1 MQIAEKRLQYFSIFA
16 IAILSLLVVDLL
28 NERSEEADIYYVIVD
43 NRVVFEDNESIEE
56 IDPSEAAKVA
66 TFNIQVF
73 GDTKMGKAEVVTE
86 LVEIFHRYDMVAVQ
100 EIKDIDQEVPYL
112 FLDALNEY
120 SLNQSENNS
129 SNPPAENGSGENGTE
144 DNVTVGVEKWM
155 MVLSNRT
162 GIQDDDISSQEQ
174 YAFYYRSAVF
184 TALDPGVLYNDSGN
198 DSFQREPLIARFML
212 LNLQGEDT
220 GTELTFINI
229 HTKPTLAVEE
239 MMALGEV
246 VSWSQANGGGDNV
259 VVLGDFNGD
268 CSYASYN
275 ELVQL
280 PISTE
285 NFTWLI
291 PDDADTTV
299 GDSRCAYDRIVTTGD
314 LEGRLTGQWGVDEE
328 ISSSE
333 VSDHRPVWFLI
344 SRL

>member
-16 IAILSLLVVDLL
+16 IAILSLLVIDLL

-100 EIKDIDQEVPYL
+100 EIKDIDQEVPYQ

-120 SLNQSENNS
+120 PLNQSENNT
-129 SNPPAENGSGENGTE
+129 A
-144 DNVTVGVEKWM
+144 GVEKWM

-184 TALDPGVLYNDSGN
+184 TALDTGVLYNDSGN

-212 LNLQGEDT
+212 LNLQGEET

-239 MMALGEV
+239 MTALGEV
-246 VSWSQANGGGDNV
+246 VLWSQVNGGGGNV

-285 NFTWLI
+285 NFSWLI

>member
-16 IAILSLLVVDLL
+16 IAILSLLVIDLL

-100 EIKDIDQEVPYL
+100 EIKDIDQEVPYQ

-120 SLNQSENNS
+120 PLNQSENNT
-129 SNPPAENGSGENGTE
+129 A
-144 DNVTVGVEKWM
+144 GVEKWM

-184 TALDPGVLYNDSGN
+184 TALDAGVLYNDSGN

-212 LNLQGEDT
+212 LNLQGEET

-239 MMALGEV
+239 MTALGEV
-246 VSWSQANGGGDNV
+246 VLWSQVNGGGGNV

>member
-16 IAILSLLVVDLL
+16 IAILSLLVIDLL

-100 EIKDIDQEVPYL
+100 EIKDIDQEVPYQ

-120 SLNQSENNS
+120 PLNQSENNT
-129 SNPPAENGSGENGTE
+129 A
-144 DNVTVGVEKWM
+144 GVEKWM

-184 TALDPGVLYNDSGN
+184 TALDAGVLYNDSGN

-212 LNLQGEDT
+212 LNLQGEET

-239 MMALGEV
+239 MTALGEV

>member
-28 NERSEEADIYYVIVD
+28 NERSEEDEIYYVIVD

-73 GDTKMGKAEVVTE
+73 GDTKMGKANVVTE

-100 EIKDIDQEVPYL
+100 EIKDIDQEVPYQ

-120 SLNQSENNS
+120 PLNQSENNT
-129 SNPPAENGSGENGTE
+129 A
-144 DNVTVGVEKWM
+144 GVEKWM

-184 TALDPGVLYNDSGN
+184 TALDAGVLYNDSGN

-212 LNLQGEDT
+212 LNLQGEET

-239 MMALGEV
+239 MTALGEV
-246 VSWSQANGGGDNV
+246 VLWSQVNGGGGNV

>member
-1 MQIAEKRLQYFSIFA
+1 MLKAEKSLQYFSIFA
-16 IAILSLLVVDLL
+16 IIILSLLVVDLL
-28 NERSEEADIYYVIVD
+28 NERAEDAEIHYVIVD
-43 NRVVFEDNESIEE
+43 NRIILEDNETIEE
-56 IDPSEAAKVA
+56 IDHSEAAKVA

-73 GDTKMGKAEVVTE
+73 GDTKMGKEEVVTE
-86 LVEIFHRYDMVAVQ
+86 LVEIFQRYDMVAVQ
-100 EIKDIDQEVPYL
+100 EIKDIDQEVPYQ

-120 SLNQSENNS
+120 LLNQRENSTDN
-129 SNPPAENGSGENGTE
+129 NNTTE
-144 DNVTVGVEKWM
+144 VEKWM

-162 GIQDDDISSQEQ
+162 GIQDDDINSQEQ
-174 YAFYYRSAVF
+174 YAFYYRSTVF
-184 TALDPGVLYNDSGN
+184 RALDNGVLYNDSTN
-198 DSFQREPLIARFML
+198 DSFQREPLIAHFML

-239 MMALGEV
+239 MTALGEV
-246 VSWSQANGGGDNV
+246 VLWSQANRGDNV
-259 VVLGDFNGD
+259 VLLGDFNGD

-291 PDDADTTV
+291 PDNADTTV
-299 GDSRCAYDRIVTTGD
+299 GDSRCAYDRIVSTGD
-314 LEGRLTGQWGVDEE
+314 LDGRLTGQWGVDEE
-328 ISSSE
+328 ISSSD

>member
-1 MQIAEKRLQYFSIFA
+1 MLKAEKSLQYFSIFA
-16 IAILSLLVVDLL
+16 IIILSLLVVDLL
-28 NERSEEADIYYVIVD
+28 NERAEDAEIHYVIVD
-43 NRVVFEDNESIEE
+43 NRIILEDNETIEE
-56 IDPSEAAKVA
+56 IDHSEAAKVA

-73 GDTKMGKAEVVTE
+73 GDTKMGKEEVVTE
-86 LVEIFHRYDMVAVQ
+86 LVEIFQRYDMVAVQ
-100 EIKDIDQEVPYL
+100 EIKDIDQEVPYQ

-120 SLNQSENNS
+120 LLNQRENSTDN
-129 SNPPAENGSGENGTE
+129 NNTTE
-144 DNVTVGVEKWM
+144 VEKWM

-162 GIQDDDISSQEQ
+162 GIQDDDINSQEQ
-174 YAFYYRSAVF
+174 YAFYYRSTVF
-184 TALDPGVLYNDSGN
+184 RALDNGVLYNDSTN
-198 DSFQREPLIARFML
+198 DSFQREPLIAHFML

-239 MMALGEV
+239 MTALGEV
-246 VSWSQANGGGDNV
+246 VSWSQANRGDNV
-259 VVLGDFNGD
+259 VLLGDFNGD

-291 PDDADTTV
+291 PDNADTTV
-299 GDSRCAYDRIVTTGD
+299 GDSRCAYDLIVSTGD
-314 LEGRLTGQWGVDEE
+314 LDGRLTGQWGVDEE
-328 ISSSE
+328 ISSSD

>member
-1 MQIAEKRLQYFSIFA
+1 MLKAEKSLQYFSIFA
-16 IAILSLLVVDLL
+16 IIILSLLVVDLL
-28 NERSEEADIYYVIVD
+28 NERAEDAEIHYVIVD
-43 NRVVFEDNESIEE
+43 NRIILENNETIEE
-56 IDPSEAAKVA
+56 IDHSEAAKVA

-73 GDTKMGKAEVVTE
+73 GDTKMGKEEVVTE
-86 LVEIFHRYDMVAVQ
+86 LVEIFQRYDMVAVQ
-100 EIKDIDQEVPYL
+100 EIKDIDQEVPYQ

-120 SLNQSENNS
+120 LLNQRENSTDN
-129 SNPPAENGSGENGTE
+129 NNTTE
-144 DNVTVGVEKWM
+144 VEKWM

-162 GIQDDDISSQEQ
+162 GIQDDDINSQEQ
-174 YAFYYRSAVF
+174 YAFYYRSTVF
-184 TALDPGVLYNDSGN
+184 RALDNGVLYNDSTN
-198 DSFQREPLIARFML
+198 DSFQREPLIAHFML

-239 MMALGEV
+239 MTALGEV
-246 VSWSQANGGGDNV
+246 VSWSQANRGDNV
-259 VVLGDFNGD
+259 VLLGDFNGD

-291 PDDADTTV
+291 PDNADTTV
-299 GDSRCAYDRIVTTGD
+299 GDSRCAYDRIVSTGD
-314 LEGRLTGQWGVDEE
+314 LDGRLTGQWGVDEE
-328 ISSSE
+328 ISSSD

>member
-56 IDPSEAAKVA
+56 IDSSEGAKVA

-100 EIKDIDQEVPYL
+100 EIKDIDQEVPYQ

-120 SLNQSENNS
+120 PLNQSENNT
-129 SNPPAENGSGENGTE
+129 A
-144 DNVTVGVEKWM
+144 GVEKWM

-184 TALDPGVLYNDSGN
+184 TALDAGVLYNDSGN

-239 MMALGEV
+239 MTALGEV

-314 LEGRLTGQWGVDEE
+314 LDGRLTGQWGVDEE

>member
-1 MQIAEKRLQYFSIFA
+1 MLKAEKGLQYFSIFA
-16 IAILSLLVVDLL
+16 IVILSLLVVDLL

-43 NRVVFEDNESIEE
+43 NRIILEDNESIEE
-56 IDPSEAAKVA
+56 VDRSEAAKVA
-66 TFNIQVF
+66 TFNIKVF
-73 GDTKMGKAEVVTE
+73 GDTKMGKENVVTE
-86 LVEIFHRYDMVAVQ
+86 LVEIFYRYDMVAVQ
-100 EIKDIDQEVPYL
+100 EIKDIDQEVPYQ
-112 FLDALNEY
+112 FLGALNKPL
-120 SLNQSENNS
+120 LNQSENNT
-129 SNPPAENGSGENGTE
+129 ENNTE
-144 DNVTVGVEKWM
+144 DNTTSEVEKWM

-162 GIQDDDISSQEQ
+162 GIQDDDINSQEQ
-174 YAFYYRSAVF
+174 YAFYYRSTVF
-184 TALDPGVLYNDSGN
+184 RALDNGVLYNDSAN

-212 LNLQGEDT
+212 LNLQGNDT

-239 MMALGEV
+239 MTALGEV
-246 VSWSQANGGGDNV
+246 VSWSQANGGGGNV
-259 VVLGDFNGD
+259 VLLGDFNAD

-314 LEGRLTGQWGVDEE
+314 LDGRLTGQWGVDEE
-328 ISSSE
+328 ISSSD
-333 VSDHRPVWFLI
+333 VSDHRPAWFFI

>member
-1 MQIAEKRLQYFSIFA
+1 MLKAEKGLQYFSIFA
-16 IAILSLLVVDLL
+16 IVILSLLVVDLL
-28 NERSEEADIYYVIVD
+28 NERSEEAEIYYVIVD
-43 NRVVFEDNESIEE
+43 NRIILENNESIEE
-56 IDPSEAAKVA
+56 IDPSEAAKIA

-73 GDTKMGKAEVVTE
+73 GDTKMGKEEVVTE

-100 EIKDIDQEVPYL
+100 EIKDIDQEVPYQ
-112 FLDALNEY
+112 FLGALNKHL
-120 SLNQSENNS
+120 LNQSEND
-129 SNPPAENGSGENGTE
+129 TE
-144 DNVTVGVEKWM
+144 DNTTAEVEKWR

-162 GIQDDDISSQEQ
+162 GIQDDDINSQEQ
-174 YAFYYRSAVF
+174 YAFYYRSTVF
-184 TALDPGVLYNDSGN
+184 RALDNGVLYNDSVN

-239 MMALGEV
+239 MTALGEV

-259 VVLGDFNGD
+259 ILLGDFNGD

-299 GDSRCAYDRIVTTGD
+299 GDSRCAYDRIVSTGD
-314 LEGRLTGQWGVDEE
+314 LDGRLTGQWGVDEE
-328 ISSSE
+328 ISSSD
-333 VSDHRPVWFLI
+333 VSDHRPVWFFI

>member
-1 MQIAEKRLQYFSIFA
+1 MLKAEKSLQYFSIFA
-16 IAILSLLVVDLL
+16 IIILSLLVVDLL
-28 NERSEEADIYYVIVD
+28 NERAEDAEIHYVIVD
-43 NRVVFEDNESIEE
+43 NRIILENNETIEE
-56 IDPSEAAKVA
+56 IDHSEAAKVA

-73 GDTKMGKAEVVTE
+73 GDTKMGKEEVVTE
-86 LVEIFHRYDMVAVQ
+86 LVEIFQRYDMVAVQ
-100 EIKDIDQEVPYL
+100 EIKDIDQEVPYQ
-112 FLDALNEY
+112 FLDSLNEY
-120 SLNQSENNS
+120 LLNQRENSTDN
-129 SNPPAENGSGENGTE
+129 NNTTE
-144 DNVTVGVEKWM
+144 VEKWM

-162 GIQDDDISSQEQ
+162 GIQDDDINSQEQ
-174 YAFYYRSAVF
+174 YAFYYRSTVF
-184 TALDPGVLYNDSGN
+184 RALDNGVLYNDSTN
-198 DSFQREPLIARFML
+198 DSFQREPLIAHFML

-239 MMALGEV
+239 MTALGEV
-246 VSWSQANGGGDNV
+246 VSWSQANRGDNV
-259 VVLGDFNGD
+259 VLLGDFNGD

-291 PDDADTTV
+291 PDNADTTV
-299 GDSRCAYDRIVTTGD
+299 GDSRCAYDRIVSTGD
-314 LEGRLTGQWGVDEE
+314 LDGRLTGQWGVDEE
-328 ISSSE
+328 ISSSD

>member
-1 MQIAEKRLQYFSIFA
+1 MLKAEKSLQYFSIFA
-16 IAILSLLVVDLL
+16 IIILSLLVVDLL
-28 NERSEEADIYYVIVD
+28 NERAEDAEIHYVIVD
-43 NRVVFEDNESIEE
+43 NRIILEDNETIEE
-56 IDPSEAAKVA
+56 IDHSEAAKVA

-73 GDTKMGKAEVVTE
+73 GDTKMGKEEVVTE
-86 LVEIFHRYDMVAVQ
+86 LVEIFQRYDMVAVQ
-100 EIKDIDQEVPYL
+100 EIKDIDQEVPYQ

-120 SLNQSENNS
+120 LLNQSENSTDN
-129 SNPPAENGSGENGTE
+129 NNTTE
-144 DNVTVGVEKWM
+144 AEKWM

-162 GIQDDDISSQEQ
+162 GIQDDDINSQEQ
-174 YAFYYRSAVF
+174 YAFYYRSTVF
-184 TALDPGVLYNDSGN
+184 RALDNGVLYNDSTN
-198 DSFQREPLIARFML
+198 DSFQREPLIAHFML

-239 MMALGEV
+239 MTALGEV
-246 VSWSQANGGGDNV
+246 VSWSQANRGDNV
-259 VVLGDFNGD
+259 VLLGDFNGD

-291 PDDADTTV
+291 PDNADTTV
-299 GDSRCAYDRIVTTGD
+299 GDSRCAYDRIVSTGD
-314 LEGRLTGQWGVDEE
+314 LDGRLTGQWGVDED
-328 ISSSE
+328 ISSSD

>member
-16 IAILSLLVVDLL
+16 IAILSLLVIDLL

-100 EIKDIDQEVPYL
+100 EIKDIDQEVPYQ

-120 SLNQSENNS
+120 PLNQSENNT
-129 SNPPAENGSGENGTE
+129 A
-144 DNVTVGVEKWM
+144 GVEKWM

-184 TALDPGVLYNDSGN
+184 TALDAGVLYNDSGN

-212 LNLQGEDT
+212 LNLQGEET

-239 MMALGEV
+239 MTALGEV

-299 GDSRCAYDRIVTTGD
+299 GDSRCAYDRIVTTSD
-314 LEGRLTGQWGVDEE
+314 LGGRLTGQWGVDEE

>member
-16 IAILSLLVVDLL
+16 IAILSLLVIDLL
-28 NERSEEADIYYVIVD
+28 NERSEEDEIYYVIVD

-100 EIKDIDQEVPYL
+100 EIKDIDQEVPYQ

-120 SLNQSENNS
+120 PLNQSENNT
-129 SNPPAENGSGENGTE
+129 A
-144 DNVTVGVEKWM
+144 GVEKWM

-184 TALDPGVLYNDSGN
+184 TALDAGVLYNDSGN

-212 LNLQGEDT
+212 LNLQGEET

-239 MMALGEV
+239 MTALGEV

-299 GDSRCAYDRIVTTGD
+299 GDSRCAYDRIVTNGD